1 MIINTIKR
9 KLTNHLFQQNEWLK
23 KDLAKHKLK
32 SILFNVGP
40 FHFALIINDSG
51 LPECIDQINTYDA
64 EIKLSISSAIELMRG
79 NKKAYIEIKGDIDFA
94 SAMSSL
100 LKDVEWDY
108 EDDLSEIIGD
118 IPAYHLVKLGRKA
131 ATATKETSFN
141 IADTF
146 KEYWLE
152 EKPLIAKKRLVEQFN
167 NEVDRLRFDVDRL
180 ELRLKK
186 L

>member
-1 MIINTIKR
+1 MIIGTIKS

-23 KDLAKHKLK
+23 KDLSKHKSK

-40 FHFALIINDSG
+40 IHYALIINESG
-51 LPECIDQINTYDA
+51 LPEYRDHIDAYDA

-79 NKKAYIEIKGDIDFA
+79 NKKADIEIKGDIDFA
-94 SAMSSL
+94 TVMSNL

-108 EDDLSEIIGD
+108 EDDLSQMIGD
-118 IPAYHLVKLGRKA
+118 IPAYHLVKLGKKVIHS
-131 ATATKETSFN
+131 TQKTTFN

-146 KEYWLE
+146 TEYWLE
-152 EKPLIAKKRLVEQFN
+152 EKPLIAKKRVVEQFN

-180 ELRLKK
+180 ELRFKK

>member
-1 MIINTIKR
+1 MIIDTIKR

-40 FHFALIINDSG
+40 IHFALIIND
-51 LPECIDQINTYDA
+51 YDA
-64 EIKLSISSAIELMRG
+64 EIKLSISSTIELLRG

-180 ELRLKK
+180 EFRLKK

>member
-1 MIINTIKR
+1 MA
-9 KLTNHLFQQNEWLK
+9 K
-23 KDLAKHKLK
+23 K
-32 SILFNVGP
+32 VV
-40 FHFALIINDSG
+40 
-51 LPECIDQINTYDA
+51 T
-64 EIKLSISSAIELMRG
+64 
-79 NKKAYIEIKGDIDFA
+79 
-94 SAMSSL
+94 
-100 LKDVEWDY
+100 
-108 EDDLSEIIGD
+108 
-118 IPAYHLVKLGRKA
+118 
-131 ATATKETSFN
+131 TTKETSFN

>member
-1 MIINTIKR
+1 M
-9 KLTNHLFQQNEWLK
+9 
-23 KDLAKHKLK
+23 
-32 SILFNVGP
+32 
-40 FHFALIINDSG
+40 DSG
-51 LPECIDQINTYDA
+51 WNPPPP
-64 EIKLSISSAIELMRG
+64 LSTKFG
-79 NKKAYIEIKGDIDFA
+79 KKV
-94 SAMSSL
+94 L
-100 LKDVEWDY
+100 
-108 EDDLSEIIGD
+108 
-118 IPAYHLVKLGRKA
+118 
-131 ATATKETSFN
+131 TTTKETSFN

>member
-1 MIINTIKR
+1 MIIDTIKS

-23 KDLAKHKLK
+23 KDLSKHKSK

-40 FHFALIINDSG
+40 IHYALIINESG
-51 LPECIDQINTYDA
+51 LPEYRGHIDAYDA

-79 NKKAYIEIKGDIDFA
+79 NKKADIEIKGDIEFA
-94 SAMSSL
+94 TVMSNL

-108 EDDLSEIIGD
+108 EDDLSQMIGD
-118 IPAYHLVKLGRKA
+118 IPAYHLVKLGKKVA
-131 ATATKETSFN
+131 HSTKKTSFN

-146 KEYWLE
+146 TEYWLE

-167 NEVDRLRFDVDRL
+167 SEVDRLRFDVDRL

>member
-40 FHFALIINDSG
+40 FHFALKINDSG

-94 SAMSSL
+94 TIMSSL

-118 IPAYHLVKLGRKA
+118 IPAYHLVKLGRKV
-131 ATATKETSFN
+131 ATTTKETSFN

>member
-1 MIINTIKR
+1 MIADTIKR

-23 KDLAKHKLK
+23 KDFSKHKSK

-40 FHFALIINDSG
+40 IHYALKINEAG
-51 LPECIDQINTYDA
+51 IPEYMEYLETYDA
-64 EIKLSISSAIELMRG
+64 EIKLTISSAMELMRG
-79 NKKAYIEIKGDIDFA
+79 NKKAHIEIKGDIDFA
-94 SAMSSL
+94 TIISNV
-100 LKDVEWDY
+100 LKDIEWDY

-118 IPAYHLVKLGRKA
+118 IPAYQLVKLGKKIVQN
-131 ATATKETSFN
+131 TKETSFN

-152 EKPLIAKKRLVEQFN
+152 EKPLITKKRLVEQFN
-167 NEVDRLRFDVDRL
+167 KEVDRLRFDVDRL
-180 ELRLKK
+180 EQRLKK